1 MRGGVQE
8 GASGKVLLVERH
20 VVVVGGGIS
29 GLAAAYHLRA
39 RGAEVSVLEASAQ
52 IGGILRVSDLAG
64 LPVDEGA
71 ESMLNRRPEAV
82 ELARAVGLG
91 DDIVYPAGVTAGV
104 WSRGT
109 IRPLPPHTVM
119 GVPARP
125 DELTGLLDDAEI
137 ARIGDDRT
145 MPGLPLTHDVAIGR
159 LVAER
164 MGPAVAER
172 LVEPL
177 LGGVYAGH
185 AEELSLQATVP
196 ALAAAVEKEASLL
209 DAVDAVQKQ
218 ASAAPGIPV
227 FAGIR
232 GGVGRLPQ
240 AVATASGASIR
251 TRTTVRAITPAAEA
265 KWRLEIGPAPFAEVL
280 IADAVVLAVP
290 PAPAARLLDPVVPDA
305 ARELRQVEQASV
317 AIVSLAVPHSAFPQV
332 PESSG
337 FLVPP
342 VEGRTIKA
350 VTFSSVKWPWLAELA
365 GDLVVLRAS
374 VGRHRQAGDLQRTD
388 DEIVDRVLADLGD
401 LLGLTGRPVA
411 ARVTRWGGALPQYA
425 VGHVERMD
433 RVRAAVAKVPG
444 LAVCGAAYEGVGIAA
459 CVALARIAAESVLA
473 DLNSPAGEPG
483 PAP

>member
-1 MRGGVQE
+1 M
-8 GASGKVLLVERH
+8 
-20 VVVVGGGIS
+20 VVGGGIS

-39 RGAEVSVLEASAQ
+39 RGAEVSVLEASAH

-71 ESMLNRRPEAV
+71 ESMLNRRPEAI

-91 DDIVYPAGVTAGV
+91 DDLVYPAGVTAGV
-104 WSRGT
+104 WFRGT

-125 DELTGLLDDAEI
+125 EELTDLLDDAEI
-137 ARIGDDRT
+137 ARIGDDRS
-145 MPGLPLTHDVAIGR
+145 MPGLPLANDVAIGR

-209 DAVDAVQKQ
+209 DAVEAVQKQ
-218 ASAAPGIPV
+218 ASAAPGRPV

-251 TRTTVRAITPAAEA
+251 TRTTVRAIAPAAEA
-265 KWRLEIGPAPFAEVL
+265 KWRLEIGPAPFAEVVT
-280 IADAVVLAVP
+280 ADAVVLAVP
-290 PAPAARLLDPVVPDA
+290 AAPAARLLDPVVPDA

-317 AIVSLAVPHSAFPQV
+317 AIVSLAVPRSAFPQV
-332 PESSG
+332 LESSG
-337 FLVPP
+337 FLVPA

-374 VGRHRQAGDLQRTD
+374 VGRHRQADELQRTD

-433 RVRAAVAKVPG
+433 RARAAVAKVRG

-459 CVALARIAAESVLA
+459 CVALARTAAESVLA

-483 PAP
+483 PAS